1 MEELSPATPRGPTIF
16 NSVLE
21 TGIRQLIILDALYPR
36 PCDLK
41 ELTCFDHLVVHSA
54 DVGGPES
61 LHPAIAA
68 RGGELAVR
76 RETIQQSLGLMQRA
90 HLIEQV
96 NTDQGVGY
104 VATDDA
110 PIFIDALSSE
120 YSLGLKSR
128 AQWISTTFSSMSA
141 QEIEQ
146 FVQAHIGYRA
156 FFVASEQP
164 GQRT

>member
-1 MEELSPATPRGPTIF
+1 MEELMNHARPRIF
-16 NSVLE
+16 NSILE
-21 TGIRQLIILDALYPR
+21 TGIRQLIILDALHPR
-36 PCDLK
+36 QCDIK

-76 RETIQQSLGLMQRA
+76 RETIHQSLGLMQRA

-96 NTDQGVGY
+96 STDQGLSY

-110 PIFIDALSSE
+110 PIFVDALASE
-120 YSLGLKSR
+120 YSAGLKAR
-128 AQWISTTFSSMSA
+128 AQWLKETFAIMA
-141 QEIEQ
+141 PREIEL
-146 FVQAHIGYRA
+146 FVEAHIGYRA
-156 FFVASEQP
+156 EFVASEQP
-164 GQRT
+164 GQRP